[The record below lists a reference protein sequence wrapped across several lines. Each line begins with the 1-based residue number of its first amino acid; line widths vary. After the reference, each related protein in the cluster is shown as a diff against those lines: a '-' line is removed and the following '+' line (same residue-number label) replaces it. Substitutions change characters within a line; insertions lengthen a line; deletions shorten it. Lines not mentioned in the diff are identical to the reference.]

1 MLWYIIPIVYI
12 IGLFLVGMAIGMV
25 EEDDSFLLDYLPL
38 ILMWP
43 VIGPIMLMWWLVSFG
58 FNLTNR
64 HKK

>member
-1 MLWYIIPIVYI
+1 MLWYIIPMVYI

-43 VIGPIMLMWWLVSFG
+43 VIGPIMLMWWLMVFG